1 MIYKVKTI
9 VFFLLFIPIFVGAVY
24 IQFLDVSTVTTNTV
38 TIYDVTATFT
48 GIDATSLKN
57 ITLAY
62 IPENTSID
70 VNIKYVLQRLSR
82 VATQIEATP
91 TFGYIKVYFPTIL
104 TNESTKATLTEDI
117 AKDLSLKIVLSKLPK
132 GAKVEISSLYGFIV
146 PHDDFKYDVIESPGG
161 SFLVRFSLIKE
172 GKIRGYFNVNLIAEY
187 IRKIPV
193 AARNINYGE
202 QIKRDDVVFSD
213 VNVLSLHGTP
223 VDVSRLPMVAK
234 KYFKVG
240 EPIFEEFLEK
250 VPDVVVGQLIFGYV
264 ELPGV
269 KVHALLRAMESG
281 NVGDVIKARNVD
293 SGKIVYGVI
302 VEGPML
308 KVVEVSK

>member
-1 MIYKVKTI
+1 MKRVI
-9 VFFLLFIPIFVGAVY
+9 FLFLLLPFFSFSMF
-24 IQFLDVSTVTTNTV
+24 IQFLDFSTVTTNSITV
-38 TIYDVTATFT
+38 YDVAATFT

-62 IPENTSID
+62 IPEDTTLD
-70 VNIKYVLQRLSR
+70 VNVKYVLQRLSR

-91 TFGYIKVYFPTIL
+91 TFGYIKVYFPPVL
-104 TNESTKATLTEDI
+104 TNESTTATLTEDF
-117 AKDLSLKIVLSKLPK
+117 AKELSKKLVLSRLPDGATVKIVST
-132 GAKVEISSLYGFIV
+132 YGSIV
-146 PHDDFKYDVIESPGG
+146 QHDNFDYDVIESIGG
-161 SFLVRFSLIKE
+161 SFLVRFSLKE
-172 GKIRGYFNVNLIAEY
+172 KGRTRGYFNVNLIAEY

-202 QIKRDDVVFSD
+202 QIKKGDIVYSD
-213 VNVLSLHGTP
+213 INILSLHGTP
-223 VDVSRLPMVAK
+223 VDISKLPMISK
-234 KYFKVG
+234 KYFKIG
-240 EPIFEEFLEK
+240 EPIYEEYLEEI
-250 VPDVVVGQLIFGYV
+250 PDVVVGQLVFGYV

-293 SGKIVYGVI
+293 TGKIVYGLV
-302 VEGPML
+302 VKGPML